1 MTGFKNETT
10 SRFSFYILFSFLI
23 FLLFLKYV
31 LLIALPSI
39 VFISVFAVIAMFGNR
54 DEILASCICCIPFYT
69 ALPYYYA
76 VAICLIVYLLKYGK
90 DIKLDFGFIP
100 IVLIVVW
107 ELLHCFGDE
116 ISINSVIIS
125 AIPYLL
131 FVILFF
137 ISGIKSVDYSFIV
150 KVFAISVLSVCLI
163 LTGRLIIL
171 SDFNFNVA
179 FFNMQRLGLND
190 EDIGGLI
197 MNPNTLG
204 ILCVLAVSCL
214 MQLRLKG
221 QKNVSDLILMIS
233 IIVLGSLT
241 VSRTYLVCL
250 IIVLVYVFI
259 ASKGGIKKKIALLF
273 GGVLIFVVSILLLN
287 TLFPI
292 VLELF
297 GERLNA
303 EDISSGRSYLF
314 ADYNNYIFSSAK
326 SLFWG
331 VGTSDFF
338 HKLVN
343 VYLISDNVPHNGIQE
358 VVVAWGVP
366 GLLFFIAMICVM
378 VRRSREENT
387 NQRLLNYLPF
397 VVLLAKIQVGQ
408 MITSSYTL
416 LAFALIYI
424 SLCADLTHVSD

>member
-1 MTGFKNETT
+1 MEIYLLTI
-10 SRFSFYILFSFLI
+10 IL
-23 FLLFLKYV
+23 
-31 LLIALPSI
+31 AI
-39 VFISVFAVIAMFGNR
+39 VFIAVFAVIAMFGNR
-54 DEILASCICCIPFYT
+54 DEIFASCICCIPFYT

-137 ISGIKSVDYSFIV
+137 VSGIKSVDYSFIV

-190 EDIGGLI
+190 KDIGGLI
-197 MNPNTLG
+197 MNPNSLG

-250 IIVLVYVFI
+250 IIVLVYAFI

-292 VLELF
+292 VITF
-297 GERLNA
+297 
-303 EDISSGRSYLF
+303 I
-314 ADYNNYIFSSAK
+314 
-326 SLFWG
+326 
-331 VGTSDFF
+331 
-338 HKLVN
+338 
-343 VYLISDNVPHNGIQE
+343 GIT
-358 VVVAWGVP
+358 
-366 GLLFFIAMICVM
+366 II
-378 VRRSREENT
+378 
-387 NQRLLNYLPF
+387 
-397 VVLLAKIQVGQ
+397 
-408 MITSSYTL
+408 
-416 LAFALIYI
+416 
-424 SLCADLTHVSD
+424 